1 MKKIVLMILLFINI
15 FAFSIEKKII
25 KRKIIILPF
34 QNINNVNK
42 YQFLSTSLRDA
53 LNAELLSS
61 DLYSI
66 LSFAEITNEINAL
79 GITELEAIDETNAN
93 KIGLKMKAD
102 VIIIGT
108 YIIIEDKVKVQM
120 KALDAHEKQT
130 VVSIN
135 MQGDVD
141 LDIFRI
147 IDDSVKNMAKKM
159 YEKLPPITDDYFIQQ
174 RRLLRQKYLTPK
186 VKVGIGLTAG
196 GAVFVLSG
204 LPIFIYDVAGYSSVV
219 KDSLYNNPR
228 SDVGY
233 EEYLK
238 TSYTHIALLAVSLS
252 TTGVGLILIAIG
264 VPLIVYDLVQL
275 RKKMSASIVVNKSI
289 EFALKIAL

>member
-1 MKKIVLMILLFINI
+1 MKKIITILLLFINI
-15 FAFSIEKKII
+15 FTFSLEKKVI
-25 KRKIIILPF
+25 KRKILILPF

-53 LNAELLSS
+53 LNAELLTS

-66 LSFAEITNEINAL
+66 LSFAEISNEINVL
-79 GITELEAIDETNAN
+79 GLNELEATDEINAN
-93 KIGLKMKAD
+93 KVALKMKAD

-108 YIIIEDKVKVQM
+108 YIIIEDKIKVQM
-120 KALDAHEKQT
+120 KAIDAHEKQT
-130 VVSIN
+130 VISIN

-147 IDDSVKNMAKKM
+147 IDVSVKDMAKRM

-196 GAVFVLSG
+196 GAVFVLAG
-204 LPIFIYDVAGYSSVV
+204 LPIFIYDVAGYSSIV
-219 KDSLYNNPR
+219 KDNLYNNPR
-228 SDVGY
+228 TAVGY
-233 EEYLK
+233 QEYLK

-252 TTGVGLILIAIG
+252 TTGVGLVLIAIG

-275 RKKMSASIVVNKSI
+275 RKKMSVSI
-289 EFALKIAL
+289 EINNNVELALKISL